1 MTVFEIW
8 SKNVRS
14 RPSRAERCLPAALLA
29 LLLTGCGG
37 EGTAP
42 EASQPPPGPAPASP
56 AAAAQPPVLTGL
68 TPLPTPNQ
76 VLASIPSGRDDPFAP
91 MAPSVSATPGSQPA
105 PVRLSLP
112 PSFRF
117 TGVISSAGR
126 SKAIVDYGAT
136 SGALS
141 VGDRGGSSTDLLP
154 PGWTVAA
161 INADRGL
168 LTLRQGRQTVSA
180 EL

>member
-1 MTVFEIW
+1 M
-8 SKNVRS
+8 
-14 RPSRAERCLPAALLA
+14 
-29 LLLTGCGG
+29 LTGCGG
-37 EGTAP
+37 GDAPPEATASSPPPSPATAP
-42 EASQPPPGPAPASP
+42 AASQAPELA
-56 AAAAQPPVLTGL
+56 GL

-76 VLASIPSGRDDPFAP
+76 VLGSINTGREDPFSP
-91 MAPSVSATPGSQPA
+91 LVPSPAAGGSPTPG
-105 PVRLSLP
+105 RLTLP

-126 SKAIVDYGAT
+126 AQAIVDYGAT

-141 VGDRGGSSTDLLP
+141 VGDRGGSNTDLLP
-154 PGWTVAA
+154 PGWTVAS